1 MYGASLAADCLRL
14 RLRGYFGLRLVRV
27 LAGLAFSITNNKQ
40 SSSFRLIFDACC
52 FAASRGGWSEIRVG
66 FACMGSVAVVVIL

>member
-1 MYGASLAADCLRL
+1 MFEIEASGLFRVEVGSGVGRL
-14 RLRGYFGLRLVRV
+14 GF
-27 LAGLAFSITNNKQ
+27 FHNQFDKQ
-40 SSSFRLIFDACC
+40 SSSFRLIFDAFC